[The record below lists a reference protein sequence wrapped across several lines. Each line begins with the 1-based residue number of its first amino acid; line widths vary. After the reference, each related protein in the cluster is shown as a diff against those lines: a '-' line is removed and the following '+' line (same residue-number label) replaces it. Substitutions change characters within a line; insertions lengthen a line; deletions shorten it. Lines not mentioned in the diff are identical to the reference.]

1 MIMIFTGII
10 SDYFRWHY
18 GRAFSELFHVWLNF
32 LWFIIHFFSL
42 PQLGRSLFSPWKR
55 MTEEKQKGFSFEA
68 FAAYIII
75 NLLSRLVGFLM
86 RGTVLLLGL
95 IVLAGAIMAGALTFL
110 FWFAAPVVIVVL
122 LGMGVSLL
130 ISNIIL

>member
-1 MIMIFTGII
+1 MIFTSII

-18 GRAFSELFHVWLNF
+18 GRAFGELFHVWLNF
-32 LWFIIHFFSL
+32 LWFVIHFFSL

-68 FAAYIII
+68 LAEYVII

-86 RGTVLLLGL
+86 RGSVILARL
-95 IVLAGAIMAGALTFL
+95 IVLTITILGGFITFL
-110 FWFAAPVVIVVL
+110 FWLTAPVVIVVS
-122 LGMGVSLL
+122 LGVGVTLL
-130 ISNIIL
+130 ISNILI